1 MHRYLIYAAYG
12 WLALGG
18 MMHFFIDVVSQY
30 LRHKRAPGPEATL
43 FYGMNT
49 AYAFGQVMFGLF
61 GLLVA
66 WQAFDLLGR
75 WPAISLTLTAA
86 ACWLIFDFIF
96 IEYWEPKFIVA
107 IFAALAI
114 AAALTT

>member
-18 MMHFFIDVVSQY
+18 TMHFFIDVVSQY
-30 LRHKRAPGPEATL
+30 LRRKRAPGPEATL
-43 FYGMNT
+43 FYGLNT
-49 AYAFGQVMFGLF
+49 AYALGQVLFGLF

-75 WPAISLTLTAA
+75 WPAISLTFMAA

-107 IFAALAI
+107 IFAVLAI
-114 AAALTT
+114 AAALAA